1 MLTHSEQAMAE
12 PRFYRPA
19 FTQTIWFN
27 AIWFQSVWFSAVLG
41 RDNLLPVTA
50 ALLVVHL
57 LLCRSLDKELL
68 QLSTIAFVGIAAD
81 ATLSAAGVYQFDG
94 NVLAPLWLCAL
105 WVGFATTLNRSLAF
119 FGKHPAVTIAVGAV
133 GLPLNYWAGERLGA
147 VTFGYDLIPT
157 LLILAAVWSIV
168 FPLMFRITAALD
180 AQEQ

>member
-1 MLTHSEQAMAE
+1 MLTHSEQTMTE
-12 PRFYRPA
+12 PSFYRPA

-27 AIWFQSVWFSAVLG
+27 AIWFQSVWFCAVLG

-50 ALLVVHL
+50 ALLVAHL
-57 LLCRSLDKELL
+57 LLCRSLNKELL

-94 NVLAPLWLCAL
+94 NVLVPLWLCAL
-105 WVGFATTLNRSLAF
+105 WIGFATTLNRSLSF
-119 FGKHPAVTIAVGAV
+119 FGRHPAVTIAVGAV

-147 VTFGYDLIPT
+147 VSFGYDLIPT
-157 LLILAAVWSIV
+157 LLILAAVWSII
-168 FPLMFRITAALD
+168 FPLMFKITAALD